1 VGGCAKRIPH
11 EAVDQLPFSALSA
24 ESCKLSGSVVREIM
38 QVLTRR
44 LLVISAIALGGGL
57 SGLALGN
64 FVAGGERRSGA
75 DELAAF
81 VQSNAFEASEMAED
95 RAFADPVRVSPTGPT
110 SYDCQGCD
118 AGLHARND
126 SVDLSPVEPMPP
138 YDPYAD
144 AEPPVRPRA
153 RTPDQ
158 PDARIGDAPLI
169 VE

>member
-1 VGGCAKRIPH
+1 
-11 EAVDQLPFSALSA
+11 
-24 ESCKLSGSVVREIM
+24 M
-38 QVLTRR
+38 QVMTRR
-44 LLVISAIALGGGL
+44 LLVISAIALGGGMT
-57 SGLALGN
+57 GLALGN
-64 FVAGGERRSGA
+64 FVAGSERRSGA

-81 VQSNAFEASEMAED
+81 VQSNAFEAAGVED
-95 RAFADPVRVSPTGPT
+95 DPAFADPVTASRTGPT

-118 AGLHARND
+118 AGLHARDD

-144 AEPPVRPRA
+144 EEPPVRPRA